1 MSLNYTAGADLPD
14 GGVEWKDSAGT
25 LINFST
31 GYTFEV
37 RVGTAGS
44 AAAFVKSTGI
54 TGAATAPNITIQW
67 ATTGE
72 LNSIAAGVYDLQII
86 ATRTSDSRARILNDA
101 IQVLPAILPVA

>member
-1 MSLNYTAGADLPD
+1 MNTFTQGSDLPD
-14 GGVEWKDSAGT
+14 YSKAWLDGDGD
-25 LINFST
+25 LIDFAT

-37 RVGTAGS
+37 RVGNAGS
-44 AAAFVKSTGI
+44 AALFVKSTGI
-54 TGAATAPNITIQW
+54 TGAATAPNITVQW

-72 LNSIAAGVYDLQII
+72 LNSITAGVYDLQII